1 VRIPEVPFLAVAA
14 LLHAALPVMAHVI
27 PRAEVP
33 LLARSF
39 RGETQIE
46 IEVAPLPPMPE
57 LEARVDPAR
66 SAVRDRTAE
75 VRPEARSAVRDPSAS
90 AEVGPSPSASSTSS
104 PEAQP
109 APPGTGQPAAGDTF
123 DPLPPETGAD
133 GFAVVPGLGGGRP
146 AWALPGVLQEGPRP
160 TAAPTAP
167 PPPREVDRDIAGNV
181 LRKMQGEKDKALG
194 LDLPAAGT
202 VASAIGAAVRGEDTP
217 NEGKATFEVRLGP
230 NGQVLGVRVVSSSAG
245 PAAAWERA
253 ARAAALRLAGRT
265 LTMSSAFAAGATVYV
280 NVSSAM
286 LMPDG
291 SKTGGIR
298 PQGAGASFDVSNL
311 GARPS
316 RIVKTSFRVVPVK

>member
-1 VRIPEVPFLAVAA
+1 VRIPEIPFLAVAA

-27 PRAEVP
+27 PRAEAP
-33 LLARSF
+33 LFARSF

-46 IEVAPLPPMPE
+46 IEVAPLPPMPDM
-57 LEARVDPAR
+57 EARVDPAR

-75 VRPEARSAVRDPSAS
+75 VRPEARSAVRDPYAS
-90 AEVGPSPSASSTSS
+90 VEVSPSPSASPTSS

-109 APPGTGQPAAGDTF
+109 APTGQPAGDTF
-123 DPLPPETGAD
+123 DPLPPETGAQ
-133 GFAVVPGLGGGRP
+133 GLAVVPGLGGGQP
-146 AWALPGVLQEGPRP
+146 AWALPGVLPEGPRP

-167 PPPREVDRDIAGNV
+167 PPPRQVDSDIAGNV

-202 VASAIGAAVRGEDTP
+202 VASAIGTAVRGGDTP